1 MPFDWTQ
8 LTGGVVVLF
17 AVVVFYL
24 QFRLGRQGTKGVKN
38 GADLRA
44 RIGQNASYT
53 LVQLFA
59 PM

>member
-8 LTGGVVVLF
+8 VTGGVVVLL

-24 QFRLGRQGTKGVKN
+24 QFRHGPRGAKGVKT
-38 GADLRA
+38 GADLRT
-44 RIGQNASYT
+44 RIGQNSYT